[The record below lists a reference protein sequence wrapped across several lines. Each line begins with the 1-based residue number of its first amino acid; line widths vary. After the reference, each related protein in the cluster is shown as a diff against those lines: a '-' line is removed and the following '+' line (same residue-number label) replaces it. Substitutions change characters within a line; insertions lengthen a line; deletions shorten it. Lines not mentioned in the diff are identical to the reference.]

1 MMPAGRC
8 LPRNWVAK
16 CNNEA
21 MTNTAELGLL
31 SEKLD
36 RLAFH
41 PAHIRTHLDAM
52 LFDEP
57 IVASFVNMQSTFE
70 NAAVSRYV
78 VLFVL
83 TPTRLLHLY
92 ASEAPFPESDKALH
106 VEAHSVALRS
116 LHSVRNIYGH
126 SSDDSP
132 TEEIVFAIGWGDA
145 SRVMIDVGP
154 CPDPEC
160 DMLHG
165 NGGLAHEDVVLRL
178 SVEGD
183 GSEKVRE
190 AEIFIQHLRRAQLRL
205 LQGS

>member
-1 MMPAGRC
+1 
-8 LPRNWVAK
+8 
-16 CNNEA
+16 
-21 MTNTAELGLL
+21 MTNAAMLEQV
-31 SEKLD
+31 SAQLD

-41 PAHIRTHLDAM
+41 PAHIRTHLKSM

-70 NAAVSRYV
+70 NAEVARYV

-92 ASEAPFPESDKALH
+92 ASEAPFPESDRALH
-106 VEAHSVALRS
+106 VEVHSVALHA

-126 SSDDSP
+126 ASDDSP

-145 SRVMIDVGP
+145 SRVMVDVGP

-160 DMLHG
+160 DMVHG

-178 SVEGD
+178 SVEAD
-183 GSEKVRE
+183 GSEKIRE
-190 AEIFIQHLRRAQLRL
+190 AEAFIQQLRRAQLEQLR
-205 LQGS
+205 GR